1 MTPTQM
7 TLIVIDVVKVF
18 EILIIENDF
27 FQHQMR
33 FNDAE
38 NYFEQITELNSD
50 PLNVHL
56 SCAHLSC
63 SFHFVVHLNC
73 TFLGNYPQ
81 LNCTLSLLVRDR
93 WT

>member
-56 SCAHLSC
+56 SCVHLSC
-63 SFHFVVHLNC
+63 AFHFVVHFSC
-73 TFLGNYPQ
+73 TFFGK
-81 LNCTLSLLVRDR
+81 LSA
-93 WT
+93 T